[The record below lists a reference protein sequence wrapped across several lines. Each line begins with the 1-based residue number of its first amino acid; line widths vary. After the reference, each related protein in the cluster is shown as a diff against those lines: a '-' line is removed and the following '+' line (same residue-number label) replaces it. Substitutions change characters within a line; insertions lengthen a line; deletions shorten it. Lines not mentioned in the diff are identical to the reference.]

1 MNAPQFMAHVA
12 FQQEVTECRA
22 ALRDAKQMYRG
33 KLNHLRHTY
42 QVDKVEDDF
51 QRRLDAIQETRAC
64 ALDRAGL
71 TTPGL
76 PR

>member
-12 FQQEVTECRA
+12 FQQEATDCRA
-22 ALRDAKQMYRG
+22 ALRDAKQVYRG
-33 KLNHLRHTY
+33 RLNHLHRTC
-42 QVDKVEDDF
+42 QGQKVEDDF